1 MIKKIFLAI
10 PILAICSCGNN
21 KNEKEAS
28 QPTDTAKKDS
38 VVSVTSQ
45 PENEM
50 ADFKFHKLVLNIPS
64 PFEVINLLPKS
75 GMEFNKSLAN
85 STENASKYLT
95 SFKKGLNYGVYG
107 VDMIYLSTNEQYSDM
122 KKYFATTRKF
132 AKDLDAGESF
142 DKIIGNRIEQNISS
156 KDTMNKIM
164 DNLYTEMDNYLK
176 SNERL
181 LTSTQITTGS
191 WIESQH
197 ITLTLLKNVEKNNDN
212 EILYQKVFEAR
223 NELKELLGLLKEYE
237 SDKEFNPLIQELK
250 ALDKIF
256 DDVKSKDIDKN
267 LLSKI
272 ADKIT
277 SVRNKVVN

>member
-1 MIKKIFLAI
+1 MIKKLLIAI
-10 PILAICSCGNN
+10 AVLAICSCGNN
-21 KNEKEAS
+21 KNE
-28 QPTDTAKKDS
+28 TAANQSTVAPKKDS
-38 VVSVTSQ
+38 VASSGTQ

-64 PFEVINLLPKS
+64 PFEIINLLPKS
-75 GMEFNKSLAN
+75 GMEFNKSMVN

-122 KKYFATTRKF
+122 KKYFETTRKF

-142 DKIIGNRIEQNISS
+142 DKIIGSRIEKSIDS

-164 DNLYTEMDNYLK
+164 DNLYTEMDNFLK

-181 LTSTQITTGS
+181 LTSIQITTGS
-191 WIESQH
+191 WIESQC
-197 ITLTLLKNVEKNNDN
+197 ITLNLLKNVEKNKTN
-212 EILYQKVFEAR
+212 EIVFQKVFEAH

-237 SDKEFNPLIQELK
+237 NDKEFKPIIQELK
-250 ALDKIF
+250 TLGNTF
-256 DDVKSKDIDKN
+256 DEVKSSDIDKTT
-267 LLSKI
+267 LTKI
-272 ADKIT
+272 SDQLN
-277 SVRNKVVN
+277 SVRSKVVN